1 MLRFTVEELL
11 LLLLLRFTWEL
22 LELELLVLLLVRFTW
37 ELPELFLLLLLTWV
51 PLDLVE
57 PELLWLTCELLD
69 FEEDVLELLRFT
81 CDEVVFDEPL
91 PLRRT

>member
-11 LLLLLRFTWEL
+11 LLLLLRFTCE
-22 LELELLVLLLVRFTW
+22 EVD
-37 ELPELFLLLLLTWV
+37 LFVLLLLTWV
-51 PLDLVE
+51 PLDFVE
-57 PELLWLTCELLD
+57 PELLRLTCELLD